1 MVDRTFFFINV
12 MARTIILAF
21 VSLLGEFCFPH
32 ILCAQQ
38 KVDESQLRVHYIEH
52 YRMVEES
59 KGMREEEKILD
70 IGKHLSLFQSL
81 WAYSR
86 DAVMDS
92 VLARGG
98 SFGDIVA
105 AQEGTGYPRSYSR
118 YIIFKNYPQENA
130 LTCVD
135 RVSMK
140 NYVYTEAL
148 EKPDWNIV
156 PNSFR
161 TIVGYRCQAA
171 ETNFRGRVWKAWF
184 AADIPVSDGPW
195 KLFGLP
201 GLILKAEDETG
212 EFSFTC
218 IRIERQES
226 HPILYNPKKAIK
238 CTREEMTRLQI
249 KNYKDPDGL
258 FRQQGYEPM
267 PGWDA
272 NGKPLVYK
280 PRTLILM
287 ERDLAKDDAGK

>member
-1 MVDRTFFFINV
+1 MKMKQIVPF
-12 MARTIILAF
+12 
-21 VSLLGEFCFPH
+21 LLLFSC
-32 ILCAQQ
+32 LCEGVRSQQ
-38 KVDESQLRVHYIEH
+38 KVDESHLRVHYATE
-52 YRMVEES
+52 YKRFVENDYVGEDV
-59 KGMREEEKILD
+59 KILD
-70 IGKHLSLFQSL
+70 IGKHVSLFQSL

-86 DAVMDS
+86 DAVRDS
-92 VLARGG
+92 VFAHGG
-98 SFGDIVA
+98 NLEDAIA
-105 AQEGTGYPRSYSR
+105 AQEKTGYPRTYSR
-118 YIIFKNYPQENA
+118 YVIFKNYPQENA
-130 LTCVD
+130 LTCID

-140 NYVYTEAL
+140 EYMYTETL
-148 EKPDWNIV
+148 EKPDWNII

-249 KNYKDPDGL
+249 KHYKDPDGL
-258 FRQQGYEPM
+258 LRQQGYEPM
-267 PGWDA
+267 RGWDTD
-272 NGKPLVYK
+272 GKPLVYK
-280 PRTLILM
+280 PRTMILL
-287 ERDLAKDDAGK
+287 ERDLLKISEMK